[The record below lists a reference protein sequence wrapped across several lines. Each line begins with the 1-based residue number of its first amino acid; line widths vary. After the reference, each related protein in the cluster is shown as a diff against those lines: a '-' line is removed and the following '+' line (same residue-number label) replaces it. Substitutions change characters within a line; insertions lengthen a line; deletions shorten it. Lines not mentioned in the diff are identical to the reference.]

1 MPFTFSHPA
10 IVIPLSKLSP
20 KWFSLTGLVTGS
32 VTPDFEY
39 FLRMQIKSSFSH
51 TYLGLIYFDLP
62 FGICLT
68 FVFHQLIRN
77 DLYNNLPTWLAERVS
92 AYRINWI
99 QTFKTDWFII
109 SLSILIGAA
118 SHLLWDGFTHKHGF
132 FVLLFPVLSS
142 AINVFQFKIP
152 LYSALQHGSTIIGFA
167 LIFFFIRSLPIEKV
181 TTKPLPIYWITIL
194 VISFSIV
201 IVRTLFGIDQNLI
214 GQLVVTGV
222 SGLLIAL
229 IVTPVVFGKF
239 QLFNR

>member
-20 KWFSLTGLVTGS
+20 KWFSLTGLVAGS

-77 DLYNNLPTWLAERVS
+77 DLYDNLPTWLAERVS

-132 FVLLFPVLSS
+132 FVLLFPGLSS

-167 LIFFFIRSLPIEKV
+167 LIFFFIRSLPIQKV
-181 TTKPLPIYWITIL
+181 TTKPLPIYWIAIL

-214 GQLVVTGV
+214 GQLVGTGV

-229 IVTPVVFGKF
+229 IVTPIALGKF

>member
-1 MPFTFSHPA
+1 MPFTFAHPA
-10 IVIPLSKLSP
+10 IVLPLSRISP
-20 KWFSLTGLVTGS
+20 KWFSLTGLIAGS
-32 VTPDFEY
+32 VVPDFEY

-51 TYLGLIYFDLP
+51 TYLGLVCFDLP
-62 FGICLT
+62 FGILLT
-68 FVFHQLIRN
+68 FIFHHIIKN
-77 DLYNNLPTWLAERVS
+77 DLFNNLPNWLASRVS
-92 AYRINWI
+92 VNPINWI
-99 QTFKTDWFII
+99 QKFRTDWFII
-109 SLSILIGAA
+109 SMSILIGAA
-118 SHLLWDGFTHKHGF
+118 SHLLWDGFTHKTGF

-167 LIFFFIRSLPIEKV
+167 LIFFFIRSLPIQNV
-181 TTKPLPIYWITIL
+181 NTKPLPIYWITIV

-214 GQLVVTGV
+214 GQLVGTGV

-229 IVTPVVFGKF
+229 IIAPITLGKL

>member
-99 QTFKTDWFII
+99 KKFRTDWFII
-109 SLSILIGAA
+109 SISILIGAA

-167 LIFFFIRSLPIEKV
+167 LILFFIRSLPIQNV
-181 TTKPLPIYWITIL
+181 NTKPLPIYWITIV

-214 GQLVVTGV
+214 GQLVGTGV

-229 IVTPVVFGKF
+229 IVTPVVFGKL

>member
-1 MPFTFSHPA
+1 MPFTFSHPT

-99 QTFKTDWFII
+99 QTFKADWFII

-118 SHLLWDGFTHKHGF
+118 SHLLWDGFTHKHGL

-142 AINVFQFKIP
+142 AIDVFQFKIP

-167 LIFFFIRSLPIEKV
+167 LIFFFIRSLPIQKV
-181 TTKPLPIYWITIL
+181 TTRPLPIYWITTV

-214 GQLVVTGV
+214 GQLVGTGV

-229 IVTPVVFGKF
+229 IIAPITLGKL